1 MAISLKGL
9 YRSEPNIPFCKCRGY
24 SPFKDTVLELEFKL
38 IKNILFPVFTK
49 QKENH

>member
-1 MAISLKGL
+1 MQRVPLIYA
-9 YRSEPNIPFCKCRGY
+9 Y
-24 SPFKDTVLELEFKL
+24 SPFKDTVLELEYKL